1 MGLEKCTAD
10 VISHKGL
17 GGTLKLGVVPTFA
30 TRWLLPKLHLLNQ
43 KHPEITVH
51 LETSTKPFYLM
62 TIFLTLRFLQV
73 LSSKLT
79 TGPVYKHII

>member
-1 MGLEKCTAD
+1 M
-10 VISHKGL
+10 ISHKGL

-51 LETSTKPFYLM
+51 LETSTKPFYLT
-62 TIFLTLRFLQV
+62 TIFLTLLFLQER
-73 LSSKLT
+73 SSKLT
-79 TGPVYKHII
+79 ISTAYKHII